1 MFLQTQLN
9 FRDDRK
15 IRRWNRMNGAT
26 QTDTF
31 WDKHILGDA
40 FGRCSSTNVI
50 LKYIP
55 EGKMTLMKG
64 SGDSSGDDDEHLEC
78 NDKADRKFVHMG
90 IDLERNATDTGAE
103 LAILPKSDDKIEL
116 NYKLR
121 NLFVSP
127 TRPRRYHKRR
137 IIFLPKLIF

>member
-1 MFLQTQLN
+1 MFFQTRLS
-9 FRDDRK
+9 FRDHRK
-15 IRRWNRMNGAT
+15 IRRWNRTNGAT

-31 WDKHILGDA
+31 WDKHFLGDA
-40 FGRCSSTNVI
+40 FGRCASTNVI

-64 SGDSSGDDDEHLEC
+64 SGDSSEDYDDHLEC
-78 NDKADRKFVHMG
+78 NDKADRKCVHMD
-90 IDLERNATDTGAE
+90 IDLERNATNTGAE
-103 LAILPKSDDKIEL
+103 LAILPKRDDKIEL
-116 NYKLR
+116 NNKLR

-127 TRPRRYHKRR
+127 TRPRRCHKRK